1 PISPLCPQARNNRP
15 CAPTQTDWNADR
27 APRRG
32 QQAVSP
38 GQLRARTYRGRACR
52 RRPVA
57 VLPGQAR
64 VTSSCTWRQLFM
76 FARLVNQF
84 WKNRAI
90 VNRER
95 PAQPRRVLL
104 ECERLEAREVLATLT
119 VGPGRQFATIQ
130 AAVNAAH
137 NSGDTIN
144 VFNSTYQEQV
154 VL

>member
-1 PISPLCPQARNNRP
+1 
-15 CAPTQTDWNADR
+15 
-27 APRRG
+27 
-32 QQAVSP
+32 
-38 GQLRARTYRGRACR
+38 
-52 RRPVA
+52 
-57 VLPGQAR
+57 
-64 VTSSCTWRQLFM
+64 M

-104 ECERLEAREVLATLT
+104 ECERLAAREVRATLA
-119 VGPGRQFATIQ
+119 VGPGGQCATIQ

-154 VL
+154 VLSNRFTSLTLQAAANNHPTIKAPPQDLTGSQALVDINGATGIVLSGF